1 MANQNSKTDPGA
13 LFGAAVAPSSRLG
26 AKEGVLHTDN
36 GQEWPQ
42 NDEAAYLQEIAKR
55 KRVAAT
61 EKLEAEALSARIE
74 LEQAAKLLVDA
85 EEMEDCFAAMVADAR
100 DMALNLPAAI
110 KAEFPDAD
118 TRLLEFVSLQVV
130 SMLTKLGAMPARAPI
145 DVPNRI
151 RDDNG

>member
-1 MANQNSKTDPGA
+1 MENQNFKTDPGA
-13 LFGAAVAPSSRLG
+13 LFGAAVGLSSRLG
-26 AKEGVLHTDN
+26 VKEGMLHTDN

-110 KAEFPDAD
+110 KAEFPDVDA
-118 TRLLEFVSLQVV
+118 RLLEFVSSQVV
-130 SMLTKLGAMPARAPI
+130 AMLTKLGSMPARASI

>member
-1 MANQNSKTDPGA
+1 MANQNSKTDPGS
-13 LFGAAVAPSSRLG
+13 LFGAAVGPSSRLG
-26 AKEGVLHTDN
+26 AKEGVLHTDS

-118 TRLLEFVSLQVV
+118 ARLLEFVSAQVV
-130 SMLTKLGAMPARAPI
+130 AMLTKLGSMPARASI

>member
-1 MANQNSKTDPGA
+1 MANKKSKADPSS
-13 LFGAAVAPSSRLG
+13 LFGGSVEPSHWLG
-26 AKEGVLHTDN
+26 AKENARYTDS
-36 GQEWPQ
+36 GQDWPQ

-100 DMALNLPAAI
+100 DLALNLPAAI

-118 TRLLEFVSLQVV
+118 TRLLEFVSSQVMA
-130 SMLTKLGAMPARAPI
+130 MLTKLGSMPARAFI
-145 DVPNRI
+145 EVPNRI